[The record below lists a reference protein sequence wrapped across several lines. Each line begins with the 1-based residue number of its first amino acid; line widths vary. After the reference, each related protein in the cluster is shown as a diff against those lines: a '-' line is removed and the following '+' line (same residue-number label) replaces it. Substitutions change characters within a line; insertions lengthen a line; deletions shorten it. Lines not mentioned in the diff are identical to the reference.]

1 MAKTGRT
8 LDLEPIDRLEEK
20 VKLLVGLV
28 ERLRGEQARLAED
41 NARLLGELEAAQGR
55 VSDSERTTAEVAA
68 LRAER
73 DEIRTR
79 VTDMLDELESLNL

>member
-28 ERLRGEQARLAED
+28 ERLRNEQARLAED
-41 NARLLGELEAAQGR
+41 NARLVGEVEAARGR
-55 VSDSERTTAEVAA
+55 LSDSDRATAEAAA

-73 DEIRTR
+73 DQIRTR
-79 VTDMLDELESLNL
+79 VTEMLDQLESLNL

>member
-41 NARLLGELEAAQGR
+41 NARLLGELEAARTR

-79 VTDMLDELESLNL
+79 VTDMLDQLESLNL